1 MSGRLTQHDVEQ
13 WAEEI
18 EAVGQRIGHHFAR
31 SEPRQRALGYLRGL
45 LSDAQRKNG
54 WQLAEYLGE
63 ATPDGVQHLL
73 SRADWDA
80 DAVRDDLIPYVY
92 EQLGAPEGVLI

>member
-1 MSGRLTQHDVEQ
+1 MSGRPTRHDVEQ

-31 SEPRQRALGYLRGL
+31 TEPRQRALGYLRGL
-45 LSDAQRKNG
+45 LSDAERKNG
-54 WQLAEYLGE
+54 WQLAEFLGE
-63 ATPDGVQHLL
+63 TNPDGVQHLL

-80 DAVRDDLIPYVY
+80 DAVRDDLMAYVS
-92 EQLGAPEGVLI
+92 EHLSDPQ